1 MIPQEE
7 DEDEAAEMEEMPVK
21 EEAVDI
27 DPTQFLEENNEV
39 TKGHFMFS
47 LYLFLWLNISQNV
60 SVCSVYDVFV
70 CRFFF
75 IFTPLEYHFF
85 FIFNQLVW

>member
-1 MIPQEE
+1 MKIFARIRIRKKKNADPKPCIPQEE

-39 TKGHFMFS
+39 TEGHFMFS
-47 LYLFLWLNISQNV
+47 LPL
-60 SVCSVYDVFV
+60 SVTQYFAKCLGMLG
-70 CRFFF
+70 
-75 IFTPLEYHFF
+75 I
-85 FIFNQLVW
+85 

>member
-39 TKGHFMFS
+39 IKGQFMFS
-47 LYLFLWLNISQNV
+47 LIHL
-60 SVCSVYDVFV
+60 SVTQYFAKCLGMFG
-70 CRFFF
+70 
-75 IFTPLEYHFF
+75 I
-85 FIFNQLVW
+85 

>member
-1 MIPQEE
+1 M
-7 DEDEAAEMEEMPVK
+7 K

-47 LYLFLWLNISQNV
+47 LIPL
-60 SVCSVYDVFV
+60 SVTQYFAKCLGMLG
-70 CRFFF
+70 
-75 IFTPLEYHFF
+75 I
-85 FIFNQLVW
+85 